1 MRSPKC
7 AVGDLNLTPE
17 TISRGRDSLGH
28 PIQYPL
34 LIESDRPA
42 TQSQSPE
49 NNLNNPKAVLRE
61 ILAYT
66 TIPTLGGPRANHELR
81 KRDKRGRA
89 EHVMLTTYARRLNP
103 QVSEGSRG
111 TTGGHIMKNLKKL
124 KVAELRTANTDKA
137 ANSLTKKQRATLE
150 TELEAVKYILTGYPQ
165 GADGERTPTGG
176 CPCGGCYKSDEQMR
190 DAVTAFS
197 NLVDKYGYDV
207 IRNYSFVSNLFE
219 GEYILALLLTV
230 YLNLPD
236 AAKTKTATA

>member
-1 MRSPKC
+1 
-7 AVGDLNLTPE
+7 
-17 TISRGRDSLGH
+17 
-28 PIQYPL
+28 
-34 LIESDRPA
+34 
-42 TQSQSPE
+42 
-49 NNLNNPKAVLRE
+49 
-61 ILAYT
+61 
-66 TIPTLGGPRANHELR
+66 
-81 KRDKRGRA
+81 
-89 EHVMLTTYARRLNP
+89 
-103 QVSEGSRG
+103 
-111 TTGGHIMKNLKKL
+111 MKNLKKL